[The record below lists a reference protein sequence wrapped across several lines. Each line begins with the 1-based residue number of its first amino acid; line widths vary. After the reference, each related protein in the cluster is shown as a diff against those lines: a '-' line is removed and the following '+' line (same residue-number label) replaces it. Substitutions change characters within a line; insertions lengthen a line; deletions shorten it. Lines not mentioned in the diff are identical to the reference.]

1 MSCITEAARAAP
13 LLALYEQARLN
24 PDTVSDQELL
34 GQIEKTYWPT
44 NAFCAV
50 QQIFCII
57 APACLL
63 RPHLTRELLRAPIE
77 AIIACGVEDS
87 AAVIALGTSLLKDK
101 DAYTSPDRH
110 CISWL
115 QNVLPTLGVL
125 ADEVFADVLR
135 ECHE

>member
-110 CISWL
+110 GIAWL